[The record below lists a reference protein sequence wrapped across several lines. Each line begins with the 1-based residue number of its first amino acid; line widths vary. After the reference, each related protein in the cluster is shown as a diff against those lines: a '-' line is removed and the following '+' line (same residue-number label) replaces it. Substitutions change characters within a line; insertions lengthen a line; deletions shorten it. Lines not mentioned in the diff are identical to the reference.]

1 MDVLKRN
8 LEALL
13 NIDPLLAA
21 KIFELRENSA
31 FDVYVDN
38 DPANIN
44 IIAKSDFTPLY
55 HGKPVEETELAYNDC
70 IKYQRYPYL
79 YFFGLGNGILYKMLF
94 KNPVH
99 QRLVI
104 FEPELEIIYI
114 VLNMIDFSQEIIER
128 RLRIELCSDITFDR
142 MVNVIFSGT
151 AKLYAKVYDLVIPF
165 GFYEKYFDEISRIN
179 TLVVDSLKHLAYAI
193 GNDVIDSLIGV
204 EHHIRNLPRMI
215 HGPTLYEAVKKAKNS
230 SIAVIVSTGPSLAK
244 QLPLLKKYQQHI
256 TIFSLD
262 ASFPILAAHKIKPD
276 MVFSIERVAATASF
290 YKKTPQSAFTNVNFM
305 ISSVAHAELIQNIK
319 GGTLQLSMRP
329 FGYLTGFEHH
339 EWGYIGSGMSSA
351 NMAFEFAALAGFD
364 KIVLIGQDLAYAKDG
379 LSHSSGHIFGNDEV
393 KQKESDLYTTA
404 YGGDGEVRTTLVW
417 QMFKNYFEISI
428 AQLNDAGRF
437 ISYNATEGGARIHGA
452 IEIPFERFLTEY
464 VDTTFKKSRIK
475 LNTPD
480 NETLIKAIALTI
492 STIKD
497 FFEYG
502 ERVKGECEKVFL
514 ETVEEL
520 EKIEKLKDEEKLDE
534 IDFDLLLGLNEKID
548 AIKELF
554 EDERFDKLFGT
565 VMMPLMLHQEIEL
578 ATIMVRNVEDD
589 LEKKIKLID
598 WIYAHKFWLFSM
610 AGSIQSTLDRI
621 SKGLLTWKKEDEFK
635 EIIEIAEMHAVSWQS
650 VEE

>member
-13 NIDPLLAA
+13 SVDPLLTA
-21 KIFELRENSA
+21 KIFELRENSS
-31 FDVYVDN
+31 FEVYVDS

-44 IIAKSDFTPLY
+44 IIAKNDLTPLY
-55 HGKPVEETELAYNDC
+55 RGKPIEETELAYKDC
-70 IKYQRYPYL
+70 INYQRYPYL
-79 YFFGLGNGILYKMLF
+79 YFFGLGNGILYKMLL

-114 VLNMIDFSQEIIER
+114 VLNMIDFSHDIMER
-128 RLRIELCSDITFDR
+128 RIRIELCEDMSFDR

-151 AKLYAKVYDLVIPF
+151 AKLYAKVYDLIIPF

-215 HGPTLYEAVKKAKNS
+215 HSPTLYEAVKKANNS

-244 QLPLLKKYQQHI
+244 QLPLLKKYQQHL

-290 YKKTPQSAFTNVNFM
+290 YKKTPQSAFKNVNFM
-305 ISSVAHAELIQNIK
+305 ISSVAHEELINSIT

-351 NMAFEFAALAGFD
+351 NMAFEFAALSGFD

-428 AQLNDAGRF
+428 AQMNDAGRF
-437 ISYNATEGGARIHGA
+437 CAYNATEGGARIEGA
-452 IEIPFERFLTEY
+452 IEIPFETFLSEF

-480 NETLIKAIALTI
+480 DETFNNAITLTI

-497 FFEYG
+497 FFEHG
-502 ERVKGECEKVFL
+502 ERVKAECEKVFL

-520 EKIEKLKDEEKLDE
+520 EKIEKLKNEEKLDE
-534 IDFDLLLGLNEKID
+534 IDFDLLFGLNEKID
-548 AIKELF
+548 AIKALF
-554 EDERFDKLFGT
+554 EDDRFDKLFGT

-578 ATIMVRNVEDD
+578 ATIMVRNVEDN

-610 AGSIQSTLDRI
+610 AGSIQSTLDTI
-621 SKGLLTWKKEDEFK
+621 TKSILAWEYDEAFS
-635 EIIEIAEMHAVSWQS
+635 EIIQMS
-650 VEE
+650 EEYISSRNL

>member
-1 MDVLKRN
+1 MDILQRN

-13 NIDPLLAA
+13 SVDPLLTA
-21 KIFELRENSA
+21 KIFELRENNS
-31 FDVYVDN
+31 FEVYVDS

-44 IIAKSDFTPLY
+44 IISKNDLTPIY
-55 HGKPVEETELAYNDC
+55 CGKPIEETELAYKDC
-70 IKYQRYPYL
+70 INYQRYPYL
-79 YFFGLGNGILYKMLF
+79 YFFGLGNGILYKMLLQ
-94 KNPVH
+94 NPVH

-114 VLNMIDFSQEIIER
+114 VLNMIDFSQEIMER
-128 RLRIELCSDITFDR
+128 RFRVELSEDMTFDR

-151 AKLYAKVYDLVIPF
+151 AKLYAKVYNLLIPF
-165 GFYEKYFDEISRIN
+165 GFYEKYFDDISRIN

-193 GNDVIDSLIGV
+193 GNDVVDSLIGV

-215 HGPTLYEAVKKAKNS
+215 HGPTLYEAVKKGKNS

-256 TIFSLD
+256 TILSLD
-262 ASFPILAAHKIKPD
+262 ASFPILVAHKIKPD
-276 MVFSIERVAATASF
+276 MVFSIERVSATASF
-290 YKKTPQSAFTNVNFM
+290 YKKTPKSAFKGVNFM
-305 ISSVAHAELIQNIK
+305 ISSIAHQELIENIV

-339 EWGYIGSGMSSA
+339 EWGYIGSGMSAA
-351 NMAFEFAALAGFD
+351 NMAFEFAALSGFD

-379 LSHSSGHIFGNDEV
+379 LSHAKGHIFGDDEV

-428 AQLNDAGRF
+428 AQMNDAGRF
-437 ISYNATEGGARIHGA
+437 IAYNATEGGARIEGA
-452 IEIPFERFLTEY
+452 IEIPFETFLSEF
-464 VDTTFKKSRIK
+464 VDTTFKKARIK
-475 LNTPD
+475 LNTPND
-480 NETLIKAIALTI
+480 EICNKAIGLTI

-497 FFEYG
+497 FFEHG
-502 ERVKGECEKVFL
+502 ERVKSECEKVFL

-520 EKIEKLKDEEKLDE
+520 EKIEKLKNEEKLDE
-534 IDFDLLLGLNEKID
+534 IDFDLLLGLNKKID

-589 LEKKIKLID
+589 LERKIKLID

-610 AGSIQSTLDRI
+610 AGSIQSTLIRV
-621 SKGLLTWKKEDEFK
+621 SKGVLMWENEDKFK
-635 EIIEIAEMHAVSWQS
+635 EIIEMSKKYVS
-650 VEE
+650 